1 MEATP
6 KEGAGRPLYSSAPDS
21 PAGGPSAAGAPRPA
35 LPPSGGD
42 AANPA
47 WRPGPGFLQA
57 ALLSYPLAWF
67 YTRWVLFAGTDS
79 CRWSMPAFAVL
90 YLLGVSLLA
99 RAQTRPALR
108 ESLFWAVCWLVQCLA
123 IALYGAHDV
132 MWLWQWLAWHAT
144 AVYWTMCRTG
154 MLAAGKSGI
163 WAPLDLLL
171 GVTALPWRD
180 FLLRVR
186 TLLHGAGACLRRAG
200 SASRR
205 RAAGGVFSAVV
216 ALVLCMF
223 AWNQLAAVDGNFAR
237 LADRLLGWLDL
248 SFISPDDVLY
258 LVLSLPVGAWL
269 FGLAG
274 GGLRRTAPPV
284 PDSALQKALAMLPR
298 LPGSTGYV
306 VPGALCAVYTLFFA
320 LQAWEFAAALG
331 SGALTAA
338 AASDFAVTGFWELCS
353 ILLLDFAV
361 LAALEL
367 LGGPLRAPGK
377 RRLLLTLF
385 NGYGLAFALLAA
397 AKLGAYIWLYGPTP
411 RRVLSGWF
419 LAVLAVWCALALV
432 WLWRPVPAARI
443 GVLVLAGSF
452 ALLCCLPVEKICVD
466 ENLRRYTAGQIETVD
481 TALMAQCGSAQGR
494 MQEYITRRL
503 LDAGWFTGRTADEIS
518 EMFYIRFEDY
528 RDAERQ
534 DGSGYI
540 RLSDLPGASAY
551 VQLTFRDGLCTAAA
565 LRTEGAA

>member
-6 KEGAGRPLYSSAPDS
+6 KEGAGRPLYSSAPNS
-21 PAGGPSAAGAPRPA
+21 PAGGPSAAGTSRPA

-42 AANPA
+42 AAKPA
-47 WRPGPGFLQA
+47 WRPGPGFLPA
-57 ALLSYPLAWF
+57 VLLSYPLAWF

-180 FLLRVR
+180 FLLRAR

-248 SFISPDDVLY
+248 SFIGPDDVLY

-419 LAVLAVWCALALV
+419 LAVLTVWCVLALV

-551 VQLTFRDGLCTAAA
+551 VQLTFRDGLCAAA
-565 LRTEGAA
+565 VLRTEGAA

>member
-6 KEGAGRPLYSSAPDS
+6 KEGAGRPLYSSAPNS

-42 AANPA
+42 AAKPA
-47 WRPGPGFLQA
+47 WRPGPGFLPA

-180 FLLRVR
+180 FLLRAR

-248 SFISPDDVLY
+248 SFIGPDDVLY

-385 NGYGLAFALLAA
+385 SGYGLAFALLAA

-466 ENLRRYTAGQIETVD
+466 ENLRRYTAGRIETVD

-503 LDAGWFTGRTADEIS
+503 LDAG
-518 EMFYIRFEDY
+518 
-528 RDAERQ
+528 
-534 DGSGYI
+534 
-540 RLSDLPGASAY
+540 
-551 VQLTFRDGLCTAAA
+551 
-565 LRTEGAA
+565 

>member
-6 KEGAGRPLYSSAPDS
+6 KEGAGRPLYSSAPNS
-21 PAGGPSAAGAPRPA
+21 PAGGPSAAGASRPA

-42 AANPA
+42 AAKPA

-180 FLLRVR
+180 FLLRAR

-205 RAAGGVFSAVV
+205 RAVGGVFSAVV

-223 AWNQLAAVDGNFAR
+223 AWNQLAAVDDNFAR

-248 SFISPDDVLY
+248 SFIGPDDVLY

-353 ILLLDFAV
+353 ILLLDFEV

-419 LAVLAVWCALALV
+419 LAVLTVWCVLALV

-503 LDAGWFTGRTADEIS
+503 LEAGWFTGRTADEIS
-518 EMFYIRFEDY
+518 EMFYIRFEDD

-540 RLSDLPGASAY
+540 RLSDLPGESAY

>member
-1 MEATP
+1 
-6 KEGAGRPLYSSAPDS
+6 
-21 PAGGPSAAGAPRPA
+21 
-35 LPPSGGD
+35 
-42 AANPA
+42 
-47 WRPGPGFLQA
+47 
-57 ALLSYPLAWF
+57 
-67 YTRWVLFAGTDS
+67 
-79 CRWSMPAFAVL
+79 MPAFAVL

-99 RAQTRPALR
+99 RAQKRPALR
-108 ESLFWAVCWLVQCLA
+108 ESAFWAVCWLVQCLA

-248 SFISPDDVLY
+248 SFIGRRRP
-258 LVLSLPVGAWL
+258 LSGPLA
-269 FGLAG
+269 AG
-274 GGLRRTAPPV
+274 GGLAVRPGGRRAAPHRPARAGLCPAKGAGNAAPP
-284 PDSALQKALAMLPR
+284 ARFHR
-298 LPGSTGYV
+298 LR
-306 VPGALCAVYTLFFA
+306 GAGGAVRGLHAVLCAA
-320 LQAWEFAAALG
+320 GLG
-331 SGALTAA
+331 VCRRAGQRRADRRRGVGLCSHRLL
-338 AASDFAVTGFWELCS
+338 ELCS

-419 LAVLAVWCALALV
+419 LAVLAVWCVLALV

-540 RLSDLPGASAY
+540 RLSDLPGESAY
-551 VQLTFRDGLCTAAA
+551 VQLTFRDGLCAAA
-565 LRTEGAA
+565 VLRTEGAA